1 MTLIFAKTTKKIV
14 EYKDFGEESTEDNE
28 VFGPKLRMKNNISKK
43 MANLEED
50 QSEVE
55 EL

>member
-1 MTLIFAKTTKKIV
+1 MTLIFAKTTKKIL
-14 EYKDFGEESTEDNE
+14 EYKDFCEESTEENE

>member
-1 MTLIFAKTTKKIV
+1 
-14 EYKDFGEESTEDNE
+14 

-55 EL
+55 ELWDKEDQSEVEELWDKVW